1 MITARRKNKP
11 PHRRWGKMFNWR
23 GLDAMTDAELL
34 NVSEAQ
40 LQFGI
45 VTFLQDN
52 YPDVPFKC
60 DTSAVK
66 TTIGQARKMKQL
78 GNTKAWPDLFI
89 AVPANGYHGFFLE
102 IKKGGTILYN
112 KKDEFATDHI
122 REQGE
127 MLNNLW
133 AYGYVAIFGV
143 GWLRIKSEVI
153 SYLRR
158 AEIY

>member
-1 MITARRKNKP
+1 
-11 PHRRWGKMFNWR
+11 MFNWR

-40 LQFGI
+40 LQFAV

-52 YPDVPFKC
+52 YPEVPFKC

-66 TTIGQARKMKQL
+66 MTIGQARKMKML

-89 AVPANGYHGFFLE
+89 AVPAGGYHGFFLE

-112 KKDEFATDHI
+112 KNEDFATDHL

-127 MLNNLW
+127 TLNKLW
-133 AYGYVAIFGV
+133 ANGYVALFAV
-143 GWLRIKSEVI
+143 GWRTAKQEIVN
-153 SYLRR
+153 YLRK
-158 AEIY
+158 AGIF